1 VIPAVEIEAGSPY
14 VAGHFPGRPIL
25 PGVVQLALAVEAL
38 GPAMVER
45 LVLARFRRIVTP
57 PAHLTLST
65 RETAGGNV
73 RVDVRSDDRPVSS
86 IEMTP
91 GPPQPASDW
100 ALAVASRRR
109 GGLPPIEAL
118 LPHRAPMRFVD
129 GVLGEADDGITC
141 TARIPEACA
150 LVRAGAAPAIVALEA
165 AAQAAAVWEALRSGP
180 PEGAARLGFLV
191 SARDVLLHATA
202 IAAETPLLAT
212 ARLVAHA
219 GPLAHYHV
227 EVSQDS
233 HPLLR
238 GTIGAYLEEGALSG
252 QSSRKQNH

>member
-1 VIPAVEIEAGSPY
+1 VTSTVEIPAGSPF
-14 VAGHFPGRPIL
+14 VEGHFPGRPIL

-57 PAHLTLST
+57 PARLTLST
-65 RETAGGNV
+65 RGTAAGNV
-73 RVDVRSDDRPVSS
+73 RVDVTSDDRPVSS
-86 IEMTP
+86 IEMTVGAP
-91 GPPQPASDW
+91 RPASDW

-109 GGLPPIEAL
+109 SGLPPIETL
-118 LPHRAPMRFVD
+118 LPHREPMRFVEGIVGEAED
-129 GVLGEADDGITC
+129 GVTC
-141 TARIPEACA
+141 AARIPGACA
-150 LVRAGAAPAIVALEA
+150 LVSAGAAPAIVAIEA
-165 AAQAAAVWEALRSGP
+165 AAQAAAVWEALRAGP
-180 PEGAARLGFLV
+180 QEGSSRLGFLV
-191 SARDVLLHATA
+191 SARDVVLHAAT
-202 IAAETPLLAT
+202 IPAETPLLAS

-219 GPLAHYHV
+219 GPLAHYEV

-238 GTIGAYLEEGALSG
+238 GTIGAYLEEAELSG